1 MHQAHGVG
9 YAEYSRKLKKRMKV
23 EEERWNDYQKS
34 QDVVHEVDKL
44 VHR

>member
-9 YAEYSRKLKKRMKV
+9 YAEYGSKLDQRLEIEK
-23 EEERWNDYQKS
+23 ERYESHVQSQKLIS
-34 QDVVHEVDKL
+34 ELDRQ